1 MPAGAAEPTQPLTY
15 ATYLKLRELLSIQ
28 QRLTEAHDEL
38 QFIVIHQAFELWFK
52 LLLFELESTR
62 AALFEGDIRGAL
74 HLLRRTHAI
83 VRMLTAGWPV
93 IETMRPI
100 DFLEFRSEL
109 KPASGFQSL
118 QFREIECLSGA
129 RDPRYLQVFSDD
141 PKDAEALR
149 TRLAEPTLWDAF
161 VAVLRSR
168 GLPTADSDAL
178 LQTIIRIAK
187 RAESEDL
194 YELAEALLEYDLLF
208 SAWRQRHV
216 LMAERMI
223 GARPGT
229 GETWVAQVIGES
241 RPAGAAG
248 GVEYFSGVHYL
259 KATLSKRFFPL
270 LWEARTFVER

>member
-1 MPAGAAEPTQPLTY
+1 M
-15 ATYLKLRELLSIQ
+15 LSLQ
-28 QRLTEAHDEL
+28 ERRTEAHDEL

-62 AALFEGDIRGAL
+62 TALFSDDVLSGV
-74 HLLRRTHAI
+74 HLLRRVHAI

-109 KPASGFQSL
+109 KPASGFQSV
-118 QFREIECLSGA
+118 QFREIECLSGVKDA
-129 RDPRYLQVFSDD
+129 RFLQVFSDD
-141 PKDAEALR
+141 HDGAAALR
-149 TRLAEPTLWDAF
+149 ARLEEPTLWDAF
-161 VAVLRSR
+161 LTVLRAR
-168 GLPTADSDAL
+168 GLPAGSDEAL
-178 LQTIIRIAK
+178 LQTLVRIA
-187 RAESEDL
+187 RRELSADL

-223 GARPGT
+223 GSRPGT
-229 GETWVAQVIGES
+229 GEASVARVVAADPVAM
-241 RPAGAAG
+241 PAA
-248 GVEYFSGVHYL
+248 GVEYFSGVPYL
-259 KATLSKRFFPL
+259 KGTVARRFFPL

>member
-1 MPAGAAEPTQPLTY
+1 MDPPLTY
-15 ATYLKLRELLSIQ
+15 ARYLKLREM
-28 QRLTEAHDEL
+28 LTLQERRTGAHDEL

-52 LLLFELESTR
+52 LLLFELEAVR
-62 AALFEGDIRGAL
+62 AALFADDAPAAV
-74 HLLRRTHAI
+74 HLLRRVHAV
-83 VRMLTAGWPV
+83 VRLLTAGWPV

-109 KPASGFQSL
+109 KPASGFQSR

-129 RDPRYLQVFSDD
+129 KDPRFLAVFAD
-141 PKDAEALR
+141 DAEDAAALR
-149 TRLAEPTLWDAF
+149 ARLAEPTLWDGF
-161 VAVLRSR
+161 VALLRSR
-168 GLPTADSDAL
+168 GLPAADGRAL
-178 LQTIIRIAK
+178 LQTIVGITGRQHGA
-187 RAESEDL
+187 DL

-229 GETWVAQVIGES
+229 GETSVARMI
-241 RPAGAAG
+241 AGDAG
-248 GVEYFSGVHYL
+248 GAGGEYFSGVPYL
-259 KATLSKRFFPL
+259 QSTVARRFFPL